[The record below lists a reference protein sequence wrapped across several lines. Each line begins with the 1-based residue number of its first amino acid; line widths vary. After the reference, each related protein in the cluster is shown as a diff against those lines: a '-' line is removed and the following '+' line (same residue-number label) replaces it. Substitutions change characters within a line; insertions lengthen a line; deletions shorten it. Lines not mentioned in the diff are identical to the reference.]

1 VTSTPAGLPGPE
13 DLVTPSPASG
23 PVLIP
28 ASAQPLLEQALADL
42 AQRLDVEEDAI
53 QVLRFETAQWT
64 SVDLGCAE
72 SETTISAPLEIE
84 GFRIVLE
91 AEGTR
96 YEYHSDTRTSVRLCA
111 GVGSYAGTTEDL
123 TLEMDPAAA
132 ELVALAQQRLADEL
146 DLSTHTIEVVEV
158 SSYAWPDSSLGCP
171 QPGEDY
177 RALVIAGYRI
187 VLAAGDT
194 QYIFHTNANQLIP
207 CTAAREVLP

>member
-1 VTSTPAGLPGPE
+1 M
-13 DLVTPSPASG
+13 
-23 PVLIP
+23 
-28 ASAQPLLEQALADL
+28 
-42 AQRLDVEEDAI
+42 
-53 QVLRFETAQWT
+53 
-64 SVDLGCAE
+64 
-72 SETTISAPLEIE
+72 
-84 GFRIVLE
+84 
-91 AEGTR
+91 
-96 YEYHSDTRTSVRLCA
+96 RLCA
-111 GVGSYAGTTEDL
+111 GVGSFAGTTEDL

-194 QYIFHTNANQLIP
+194 RVHLPHQRKSVDPLYRCPRSPALIRRRQVLAGEHLQVRQRTVGIGP
-207 CTAAREVLP
+207 NLILPVAQRRVEILRHRDRAKLADHARGHAPQFGFAVL